1 MSGYRLTKRPQA
13 VNFFA
18 MEITDAPG
26 DFPRAANDNSCPYC
40 GGVLEPGDK
49 ASDCSGSKVFPLS
62 GAWPMTP
69 FPQGW
74 EASC

>member
-18 MEITDAPG
+18 MEITDTAG
-26 DFPRAANDNSCPYC
+26 DFQRAANDNICPYC
-40 GGVLEPGDK
+40 GGILEPGDK
-49 ASDCSGSKVFPLS
+49 ASDCSGSNSSK
-62 GAWPMTP
+62 AWPTIP

>member
-13 VNFFA
+13 INFFA
-18 MEITDAPG
+18 MEVTDTSG
-26 DFPRAANDNSCPYC
+26 DFARAANDNSCPYC

-49 ASDCSGSKVFPLS
+49 ASDCSGSSK
-62 GAWPMTP
+62 AWPMMP

>member
-18 MEITDAPG
+18 VVVADGDG
-26 DFPRAANDNSCPYC
+26 DFARAANDNSCPYC

-49 ASDCSGSKVFPLS
+49 ASDCSGSK
-62 GAWPMTP
+62 AWPMIP
-69 FPQGW
+69 FPKGW

>member
-1 MSGYRLTKRPQA
+1 MSGYRLTKCPQA
-13 VNFFA
+13 INFFA
-18 MEITDAPG
+18 MEVTDTSG
-26 DFPRAANDNSCPYC
+26 DFARAANDNSCPYC

-49 ASDCSGSKVFPLS
+49 ASDCSGSKS
-62 GAWPMTP
+62 SAKAWPMIP